1 MSDRLAL
8 LLVLSS
14 LIWPIMGCPASEPS
28 EAKSREQPPAPAKPT
43 APAPSPTSGSVEEQA
58 IQITLPT
65 TPSGRSSGSGSD
77 ASVSDSFGPGSS
89 LAECTT
95 NCQAR
100 QLSED
105 NRATCRLLCQSH
117 YARPTAGGD
126 AKRVDAYVGC
136 FDQCEGEASCRN
148 RCASDV
154 GSGDACG
161 RRCLES
167 FGRCL
172 APCESSAD
180 ESGCSER
187 CETSARACVGGC

>member
-1 MSDRLAL
+1 MSDRLARW
-8 LLVLSS
+8 LVLSS
-14 LIWPIMGCPASEPS
+14 LMGCQASEPI
-28 EAKSREQPPAPAKPT
+28 EPKSREQPSAPAKPT
-43 APAPSPTSGSVEEQA
+43 APVPSPTSGSVEEPA

-65 TPSGRSSGSGSD
+65 TPSGKSGGSGSGSD
-77 ASVSDSFGPGSS
+77 VSVSDSFGPGSS
-89 LAECTT
+89 LAECSS
-95 NCQAR
+95 NCQTR

-126 AKRVDAYVGC
+126 AKLVDAYVGC

-154 GSGDACG
+154 GSSDACG

>member
-1 MSDRLAL
+1 
-8 LLVLSS
+8 
-14 LIWPIMGCPASEPS
+14 
-28 EAKSREQPPAPAKPT
+28 
-43 APAPSPTSGSVEEQA
+43 
-58 IQITLPT
+58 LPT
-65 TPSGRSSGSGSD
+65 TPSGRSGGSGSGSD

-95 NCQAR
+95 NCQTR

-117 YARPTAGGD
+117 YTRPTAGGD
-126 AKRVDAYVGC
+126 AKLVDAYVGC